1 MEFTLNILMAAF
13 CGGVLGTAIGALP
26 AFIFT
31 GVAGFV
37 GISVIAAGGSDIFLN
52 ELAFGPLFGPHI
64 VFAAGVASAGLAGN
78 KKKLTDT
85 GMDILT
91 PLVKTKDLQVYFIGG
106 IFGIL
111 AYLVNMLFMRLN
123 LTVDTIA
130 MSVFVSNVVARYAFG
145 TAGIFGEFFSGR
157 KNDKEKYHFINTK
170 LLAFNVFWSF
180 TISLLICYIIDV
192 TGISILFGFCLS
204 AFLLIFLQMGFEFP
218 VTHHITLVA
227 AYGYAATGSI
237 FIGGLFGV
245 LAHVV
250 GEMVNNTMNSYG
262 DTYIDPP
269 GATIFI
275 CSALIFT
282 LL

>member
-1 MEFTLNILMAAF
+1 MELNIIVFLAAF

-26 AFIFT
+26 AFIFCGVT
-31 GVAGFV
+31 GLVSIG
-37 GISVIAAGGSDIFLN
+37 VIAAGGSDVFLG

-64 VFAAGVASAGLAGN
+64 VFAAGVASAALAGN
-78 KKKLTDT
+78 KKKLLGT

-91 PLVKTKDLQVYFIGG
+91 PLVKTKNLQVYFTGG

-111 AYLVNMLFMRLN
+111 AYLANMIFIRLG
-123 LTVDTIA
+123 LPVDTVA
-130 MSVFVSNVVARYAFG
+130 MSVFTSNVVARYAFG
-145 TAGIFGEFFSGR
+145 TSGMFGEFFNGR
-157 KNDKEKYHFINTK
+157 KTDKDKYAFVNLK
-170 LLAFNVFWSF
+170 LLAFNIFWSF
-180 TISLLICYIIDV
+180 IIGFLICYIIHT
-192 TGISILFGFCLS
+192 TGISIFFGFCLS
-204 AFLLIFLQMGFEFP
+204 ATLLIFLQMGFEFP

-227 AYGYAATGSI
+227 AYGYAASGSI
-237 FIGGLFGV
+237 FIGGLFGI
-245 LAHVV
+245 LAHLV

-282 LL
+282 FM